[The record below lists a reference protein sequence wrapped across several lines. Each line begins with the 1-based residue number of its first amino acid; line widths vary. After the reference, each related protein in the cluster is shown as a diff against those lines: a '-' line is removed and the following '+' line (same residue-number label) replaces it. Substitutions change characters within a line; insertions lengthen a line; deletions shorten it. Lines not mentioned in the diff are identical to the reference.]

1 MLSMGMDVYYLILL
15 PIEKRY
21 LTGLHVLLSAV
32 LVSKVAGILSFLA
45 HGQGTGRARKYL
57 DRRLRLFGF
66 PLQLPRRVMRET
78 RSRIVAIE
86 LLEVVAIVVFICL
99 FTLSV
104 TSFNYTAFSS
114 SPGSISVSTALFV
127 KIFSTA
133 LFAGCLAYD
142 TDFVLALG
150 YFGFLGFIM
159 KYYVGYMQRRRRELG
174 GWPYAYSYNSTRFNI
189 CVFAKCIDVC
199 VGVLVWLA
207 LRTVPWRGLATDL
220 RVFYGFLLCT
230 MLVCD
235 VWICVLVAGVYW
247 LLGKQSELLEL
258 DDEGEGE
265 VSDDSELDEL
275 AMRNSESPK
284 KQRRKSGRLK
294 SYPDNLTAN
303 RRTDKTNSIPAV
315 TEKQVN
321 RARERLRA
329 AEKRAKLLKNRRELQ
344 YYVDKDDVDSNSQG
358 SDSLQDG
365 HASSESDDGDEGD
378 VGPDTGLEHVEINIE
393 PRSRTQSSGQFSGA
407 KARMPFADRLNLR
420 VTTGAANDEN
430 IVVDDVTVHPRR
442 LSHSGS
448 DGDRDSAG
456 RDTPTKLLRQYNMQ
470 YNRGGVEGSQFD
482 SEQHRLEET
491 SNFGSSRRSGK
502 QAARNPLSRNSI
514 GGDLPSMYVMVSERM
529 TSVLSR

>member
-1 MLSMGMDVYYLILL
+1 
-15 PIEKRY
+15 
-21 LTGLHVLLSAV
+21 
-32 LVSKVAGILSFLA
+32 
-45 HGQGTGRARKYL
+45 
-57 DRRLRLFGF
+57 
-66 PLQLPRRVMRET
+66 
-78 RSRIVAIE
+78 
-86 LLEVVAIVVFICL
+86 
-99 FTLSV
+99 
-104 TSFNYTAFSS
+104 
-114 SPGSISVSTALFV
+114 
-127 KIFSTA
+127 
-133 LFAGCLAYD
+133 
-142 TDFVLALG
+142 
-150 YFGFLGFIM
+150 
-159 KYYVGYMQRRRRELG
+159 
-174 GWPYAYSYNSTRFNI
+174 
-189 CVFAKCIDVC
+189 
-199 VGVLVWLA
+199 
-207 LRTVPWRGLATDL
+207 
-220 RVFYGFLLCT
+220 

-275 AMRNSESPK
+275 AMRNSDSPK
-284 KQRRKSGRLK
+284 KQRRKSSRLK
-294 SYPDNLTAN
+294 SYPDNLTSN

-365 HASSESDDGDEGD
+365 QASSESDDGDEGD